1 MNKNE
6 VVKYHNDFNKINLP
20 SFTALEQNI
29 LMGVISKMRDLKD
42 EKTITFYPQELKEF
56 SDKNHTNTEILSVV
70 RVIRDKFFKSDFTI
84 LIEYPERNLKAHK
97 TINLFRN
104 FIIYEYVDTEQI
116 ERVELK
122 LDDDFAYLLDNL
134 VGNFTSFQLTE
145 FLSLKSK
152 YSKTLYRLL
161 KQYKNTGKCLIYSQN
176 FDGFR
181 AFMDIPKSYK
191 QRDIDSRVLD
201 ICMAELCTERDLF
214 NPNAKPI
221 FENLTF
227 KKIKD
232 PQGRGRGGKVI
243 GIEFYFTAEKE
254 RTTQYEQEKDLKALE
269 KEMKKNLYEQEPQL
283 NIFGEVVN
291 ELTPYI
297 HKHFYMKNQYNNLD
311 DTCKILDIQQTQNKI
326 YVTAINQE
334 TNKTFNLTFDSLQHL
349 KNALKLD

>member
-20 SFTALEQNI
+20 SFTAQEQNL
-29 LMGVISKMRDLKD
+29 LMGIISKMKDLQD
-42 EKTITFYPQELKEF
+42 EELITFYPQELKEF
-56 SDKNHTNTEILSVV
+56 SDKNYTNNEILSVV
-70 RVIRDKFFKSDFTI
+70 RVLRDKFFKADFTI
-84 LIEYPERNLKAHK
+84 LIEHETYIAEKI
-97 TINLFRN
+97 INLFKE
-104 FIIYEYVDTEQI
+104 FTIYKDKDTLNI
-116 ERVELK
+116 DRVEMSVNK
-122 LDDDFAYLLDNL
+122 NFSYLLDNL

-181 AFMDIPKSYK
+181 AFMDIPKSYL
-191 QRDIDSRVLD
+191 QADIDKKVLN

-311 DTCKILDIQQTQNKI
+311 DTCKILDIQKTQNKI

-349 KNALKLD
+349 KNALKLDW

>member
-20 SFTALEQNI
+20 SFTAQEQNI
-29 LMGVISKMRDLKD
+29 LMGIISKMKDLQD
-42 EKTITFYPQELKEF
+42 EELITFYPQELKEF
-56 SDKNHTNTEILSVV
+56 SDKNYTNNEILSVV
-70 RVIRDKFFKSDFTI
+70 RVLRDKFFKADFTI
-84 LIEYPERNLKAHK
+84 LIEHETYIAEKI
-97 TINLFRN
+97 INLFKE
-104 FIIYEYVDTEQI
+104 FTIYKDKDTLNI
-116 ERVELK
+116 DRVEMSVNK
-122 LDDDFAYLLDNL
+122 NFSYLLDNL

-181 AFMDIPKSYK
+181 AFMDIPKSYL
-191 QRDIDSRVLD
+191 QADIDKKVLN

-311 DTCKILDIQQTQNKI
+311 DTCKILDIQKTQNKI

>member
-20 SFTALEQNI
+20 SFTAQEQNI
-29 LMGVISKMRDLKD
+29 LMGIISKMKDLQD
-42 EKTITFYPQELKEF
+42 EELITFYPQELKEF
-56 SDKNHTNTEILSVV
+56 SDKNYTNNEILSVV
-70 RVIRDKFFKSDFTI
+70 RVLRDKFFKADFTI
-84 LIEYPERNLKAHK
+84 LIEHETYIAEKI
-97 TINLFRN
+97 INLFKE
-104 FIIYEYVDTEQI
+104 FTIYKDKDTLNI
-116 ERVELK
+116 DRVEMSVNK
-122 LDDDFAYLLDNL
+122 NFSYLLDNL

-181 AFMDIPKSYK
+181 AFMDIPKSYL
-191 QRDIDSRVLD
+191 QADIDKKVLN

-269 KEMKKNLYEQEPQL
+269 KEMKKNLYEQEPKL

-311 DTCKILDIQQTQNKI
+311 DTCKILDIQKTQNKI

-334 TNKTFNLTFDSLQHL
+334 TSKTFNLTFDSLQHL